1 MQIQTYSLL
10 MDRQFKPLQT
20 DLAAMGIE
28 LNVVSN
34 NEHVPKIEQHIRT
47 IKERVQTIWCTL
59 LFTHIPQWLIIEMVY
74 AANY

>member
-1 MQIQTYSLL
+1 
-10 MDRQFKPLQT
+10 MDRQFKPLQA

-47 IKERVQTIWCTL
+47 TKKEFKPSGAHFCLPIY
-59 LFTHIPQWLIIEMVY
+59 HSD
-74 AANY
+74 